1 MRMKTGRLVILSQ
14 FQLEKNQARIQ
25 IKNKLAWQA
34 WFKETSTFWP
44 KSYNWIGTFSDM
56 RKEPKWGTLETRRKT
71 NNKLVPNSETKK
83 TWK

>member
-25 IKNKLAWQA
+25 LNQLDRLDL
-34 WFKETSTFWP
+34 
-44 KSYNWIGTFSDM
+44 KSPARFDLSLTTEQPDTFSDM
-56 RKEPKWGTLETRRKT
+56 FKELEWGTLETRRKT

-83 TWK
+83 T